1 MQPPIIIGLAGRAGV
16 GKDTVA
22 EQLRDAGFIR
32 FAFAEPLRQM
42 LVAHL
47 DLHGFNPYWIND
59 RGFKETTL
67 PVFGRSVRQ
76 HLQTMGAALRQDDP
90 DYWVR
95 CLALR
100 AGLVDGRQ
108 PAGDRIVISDVRYRN
123 EASWIR
129 SRGGRIVRVLRHVD
143 PVADHES
150 ERQVDHMAADLTI
163 VNDGTL
169 DDLRAQVAQVLSLL
183 EARGA

>member
-1 MQPPIIIGLAGRAGV
+1 MRPILIGLAGRAGV

-22 EQLRDAGFIR
+22 EQLCDAGFVR

-42 LVAHL
+42 LGAHL
-47 DLHGFNPYWIND
+47 KLHGFDSYWMDD
-59 RGFKETTL
+59 RRFKEAPL
-67 PVFGRSVRQ
+67 DMLGRSVRQ
-76 HLQTMGAALRQDDP
+76 HLQTLGAALRQDDP

-108 PAGDRIVISDVRYRN
+108 PASDRIVISDVRYRN

-150 ERQVDHMAADLTI
+150 ERQVDHMAADLSI
-163 VNDGTL
+163 CNNGTL

-183 EARGA
+183 EARRA

>member
-100 AGLVDGRQ
+100 AWSTAGSQ
-108 PAGDRIVISDVRYRN
+108 PGTASSSAMCATATRRAGSAAAAA
-123 EASWIR
+123 ASCACCATSTPWLTMSPSAR
-129 SRGGRIVRVLRHVD
+129 STTWR
-143 PVADHES
+143 P
-150 ERQVDHMAADLTI
+150 T
-163 VNDGTL
+163 
-169 DDLRAQVAQVLSLL
+169 
-183 EARGA
+183 